1 MLQVTLAG
9 RAAAT
14 LSISLA
20 LASLLLAFEL
30 LMALTVLQRHPL
42 VPPLVEVEDA
52 GVAPLRVRT
61 SSFRIML

>member
-1 MLQVTLAG
+1 
-9 RAAAT
+9 
-14 LSISLA
+14 
-20 LASLLLAFEL
+20 LLLAFEL